1 MKRIVLKIDDD
12 VYRDLSSAMSVRGLT
27 GEAYGIV
34 DEMFIK
40 LMQAMEKGD
49 EEKHF
54 FFPKDRERD

>member
-1 MKRIVLKIDDD
+1 
-12 VYRDLSSAMSVRGLT
+12 MSVRGLT

-40 LMQAMEKGD
+40 LMKAMEAGD

-54 FFPKDRERD
+54 FFPKDRKRD